1 MAVAVVVAGGA
12 GTRLGHARPKALVP
26 LLGRP
31 LVAWS
36 LEVLAAVAP
45 LSRIVVV
52 LPAGEELPDD
62 PVDWGLAPGL
72 WDGPRGR
79 RVTSVPGGAERSH
92 SVRAGPPALAGG
104 PPQEPVLVHDGARP
118 LLTAKLVRDCL
129 LGVASGADA
138 AIAAAAMTDTVK
150 ESRAPHGTPPE
161 PGDAV
166 RLPRVARTIDRSRL
180 WAIQTPQVFRRD
192 ALEAALARP
201 DAELAA
207 ATDDASLVESAGGD
221 VRLVPSSRNNLK
233 VTVPEDL
240 HLAGLLLA
248 EVRQNPAPC

>member
-1 MAVAVVVAGGA
+1 
-12 GTRLGHARPKALVP
+12 
-26 LLGRP
+26 
-31 LVAWS
+31 
-36 LEVLAAVAP
+36 
-45 LSRIVVV
+45 
-52 LPAGEELPDD
+52 
-62 PVDWGLAPGL
+62 
-72 WDGPRGR
+72 
-79 RVTSVPGGAERSH
+79 
-92 SVRAGPPALAGG
+92 
-104 PPQEPVLVHDGARP
+104 
-118 LLTAKLVRDCL
+118 
-129 LGVASGADA
+129 
-138 AIAAAAMTDTVK
+138 MTDTVK
-150 ESRAPHGTPPE
+150 EARTAHGASADPS
-161 PGDAV
+161 DAV
-166 RLPRVARTIDRSRL
+166 GLPRVERTVDRSRL